1 MINLILTW
9 ALHIGQVL
17 SLSNQVATH
26 SSQNICLQC
35 SIVASCKLSWQIG
48 QIPPHVFKSSVVGF
62 IPYCWKLISTLKNL
76 WNNKKFYLS
85 INFCFELWSYYN
97 AYNIL
102 PKPWSRNFPWH
113 CILKNKL
120 SFDNHIH
127 CCQNNTNHF
136 GGDSFSRACSRKTS
150 FQ

>member
-1 MINLILTW
+1 MCYGLKVLFFNVSIIYLMVRIAEWIVTWTHPSRQGLLLSEMNFMYNKVQNYKFLFLIIQFQISSMINLILTW

-62 IPYCWKLISTLKNL
+62 IPYCWKLICTLKTYEII
-76 WNNKKFYLS
+76 K
-85 INFCFELWSYYN
+85 SYF
-97 AYNIL
+97 I
-102 PKPWSRNFPWH
+102 
-113 CILKNKL
+113 
-120 SFDNHIH
+120 
-127 CCQNNTNHF
+127 
-136 GGDSFSRACSRKTS
+136 
-150 FQ
+150 